1 MLDIA
6 AAYNKYQFLGN
17 EFLTWIWYLIE
28 TEQSI
33 TSILQNEF
41 PVSLEIGHTIV
52 LENHLGENTREKITI
67 KGDQAGLEEGT
78 TALKKGA
85 LVTQIHLK
93 CVIGSSDE
101 DQEDA
106 YEFTLKGES
115 FHLTGL
121 KTPKTSPPSDED
133 DETEANILEKV
144 FLLETITKVID
155 TLFLRFI
162 EKRIAPDWKTNEI
175 QKIRDWIYS

>member
-28 TEQSI
+28 TQQDI
-33 TSILQNEF
+33 TNILQQKF

-52 LENHLGENTREKITI
+52 LENHLGENAREKITI

-85 LVTQIHLK
+85 MVTQIHLK
-93 CVIGSSDE
+93 CIMGSSE
-101 DQEDA
+101 KDQEDA

-121 KTPKTSPPSDED
+121 KTPKLSPSDD
-133 DETEANILEKV
+133 NDETEANILEKV
-144 FLLETITKVID
+144 FLLETITQVID
-155 TLFLRFI
+155 TLFLRFV
-162 EKRIAPDWKTNEI
+162 EKRISPEWKANEI

>member
-6 AAYNKYQFLGN
+6 SAYNKYQFLGN

-28 TEQSI
+28 TEQNI
-33 TSILQNEF
+33 TNIIQKEF
-41 PVSLEIGHTIV
+41 TVSLEIGHTIV
-52 LENHLGENTREKITI
+52 LENHLGENAREKITI

-85 LVTQIHLK
+85 LVTQMHLK
-93 CVIGSSDE
+93 CMVGSSE
-101 DQEDA
+101 DGQEKA

-121 KTPKTSPPSDED
+121 KMPKTSPSED
-133 DETEANILEKV
+133 NDETEAEILEKA
-144 FLLETITKVID
+144 FLLETIIQVID
-155 TLFLRFI
+155 NLFLCFVT
-162 EKRIAPDWKTNEI
+162 KRISPEWKTNEI
-175 QKIRDWIYS
+175 QKISDWIYS

>member
-6 AAYNKYQFLGN
+6 SAYNRYQFLGN

-28 TEQSI
+28 TKKNI
-33 TSILQNEF
+33 TKIIQNEF

-52 LENHLGENTREKITI
+52 LENHLGENAREKITI

-93 CVIGSSDE
+93 CLMGSSEE
-101 DQEDA
+101 DQEKT

-121 KTPKTSPPSDED
+121 KTPKTSPSNEN
-133 DETEANILEKV
+133 DETEAHILEKA
-144 FLLETITKVID
+144 FLLETITQVID
-155 TLFLRFI
+155 RLFLCFVK
-162 EKRIAPDWKTNEI
+162 KRISPEWKSNEI
-175 QKIRDWIYS
+175 PEITQWIYS